1 MEIKCDYDQ
10 KCDSTQ
16 RNENLVIPLINSDD
30 VPSLE
35 EFAGVYNFSAHVS
48 ESNGGNGFA
57 RSSYGY
63 SSLLNQVFINI
74 HKLLMVNF
82 NLNHIEGYEQ
92 GLYIRAMPVYSCT
105 DYIRVPV
112 DRCDMH
118 FMEDD
123 RDRKAHQG
131 NVCRCPNFNNAG
143 HVVRAHSS
151 GTMYSY
157 DPQSKRHSVI
167 VPLSKLPA
175 GSRSFTVLYS
185 FSCKTSCP
193 KGMQRRPIKVIFT
206 LETSSGNVMGRCAM
220 SVKICS
226 CPKRDKERMERDTQK
241 DNRSVCMLQQVEED
255 PLSNKDE
262 IIEKL
267 RQELRELKE
276 KIKSIEQTVDLL
288 ETL

>member
-1 MEIKCDYDQ
+1 MDYDQ

-16 RNENLVIPLINSDD
+16 RNDTLIIPLLCTDE

-35 EFAGVYNFSAHVS
+35 EFPGIYNFSAYVS
-48 ESNGGNGFA
+48 ESSNENGYS

-63 SSLLNQVFINI
+63 SSLLNQVFINTN
-74 HKLLMVNF
+74 KNLMVNF
-82 NLNHIEGYEQ
+82 NLKNIDGYEQ
-92 GLYIRAMPVYSCT
+92 GLYIRAMPVYPST
-105 DYIRVPV
+105 DFIREPV
-112 DRCDMH
+112 ERCDMH

-123 RDRKAHQG
+123 PERKAHQG
-131 NVCRCPNFNNAG
+131 NVCRCPSYNNAG

-157 DPQSKRHSVI
+157 DPQSRRHSVI

-175 GSRSFTVLYS
+175 GARSFSVLYS

-206 LETSSGNVMGRCAM
+206 LETSAGVVMGRCTM

-226 CPKRDKERMERDTQK
+226 SPKRDKDRMERDLQK
-241 DNRSVCMLQQVEED
+241 DSRSPCILPAEED
-255 PLSNKDE
+255 PLSNKE
-262 IIEKL
+262 ELIERL

-276 KIKSIEQTVDLL
+276 KIKSIEHTVDLL
-288 ETL
+288 EGI

>member
-16 RNENLVIPLINSDD
+16 RNETFAIPLMNSDD

-35 EFAGVYNFSAHVS
+35 EFTGIYNFSVHVT
-48 ESNGGNGFA
+48 ENNGGSGLIK
-57 RSSYGY
+57 SSFGY

-92 GLYIRAMPVYSCT
+92 GLYIRAMPVYTCT
-105 DYIRVPV
+105 DYIREPV
-112 DRCDMH
+112 ERCDMH

-123 RDRKAHQG
+123 PDRKAHQG

-143 HVVRAHSS
+143 HIVRAHSS

-185 FSCKTSCP
+185 FACKTSCP
-193 KGMQRRPIKVIFT
+193 KGMQRRPVKVLFT
-206 LETSSGNVMGRCAM
+206 LETSSGNVMGRCTM

-226 CPKRDKERMERDTQK
+226 CPKRDKDRMERDLLK
-241 DNRSVCMLQQVEED
+241 DNRTVCMLQVEED
-255 PLSNKDE
+255 PLSNKEE

-267 RQELRELKE
+267 RKELRELKE